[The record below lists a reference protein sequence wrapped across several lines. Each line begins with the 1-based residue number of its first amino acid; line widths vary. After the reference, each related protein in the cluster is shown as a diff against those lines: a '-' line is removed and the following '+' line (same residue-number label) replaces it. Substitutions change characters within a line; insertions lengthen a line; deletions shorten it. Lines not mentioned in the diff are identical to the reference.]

1 MKFFETSLKGAFV
14 IDLEKRED
22 ERGFFART
30 WDKDEFEAHGIYRI
44 PVQTNM
50 SFSKKKGTI
59 RGMHYQLAP
68 HQESKVIR
76 CVNGAIYDVI
86 IDLRPDS
93 LTFKKWFGVE
103 LSAENHKMLFVP
115 EGFAHGFLTLKDNTE
130 VIYQVS
136 AFYNFESE
144 RIIRY
149 NDPSFNI
156 KWPIEVTVLSEKDK
170 TNPDYKEKL

>member
-1 MKFFETSLKGAFV
+1 MKFFETPLKGAFV

-59 RGMHYQLAP
+59 RGMHYQIVP
-68 HQESKVIR
+68 HQESKVIK

-93 LTFKKWFGVE
+93 PTFKKWFGVE

-144 RIIRY
+144 RVIRY

-170 TNPDYKEKL
+170 TNPDYKE